1 MESNVTGPFLL
12 VMLWSRLPMLARSAY
27 PPLSIPRLWAWGLG
41 PGGALVRG
49 MPWPGMGDRR
59 YLGKAHSSSDHANPF
74 TSNGRMSSFAESKT
88 PWLPKGATDEHG
100 VPRHKNIICFFFGWQ
115 NWRGRGGQIVFGAL
129 LQAGSGHLQV
139 SGPVAVGGFFSGCSG
154 CRGWVRP
161 GWMGCSDVLA
171 QTASRGHD

>member
-1 MESNVTGPFLL
+1 MATQSSAAENLANTEKMESNVTGPFLL

-41 PGGALVRG
+41 ALVRG

-59 YLGKAHSSSDHANPF
+59 CLGKAHSSSDHANPF

-100 VPRHKNIICFFFGWQ
+100 VPRHKNIICFFLA
-115 NWRGRGGQIVFGAL
+115 GRIGGGGEGKSSSEHYCKPAAGICRSLGQWL
-129 LQAGSGHLQV
+129 LVAFLAGV
-139 SGPVAVGGFFSGCSG
+139 VAVVAG
-154 CRGWVRP
+154 
-161 GWMGCSDVLA
+161 
-171 QTASRGHD
+171 